1 MTALPLTDWMGPL
14 GVKKGKKK
22 KGERGWGKKLK
33 VRNATE
39 NSPAK

>member
-14 GVKKGKKK
+14 GGKKGKK
-22 KGERGWGKKLK
+22 KGERGWGEKPK

>member
-14 GVKKGKKK
+14 GGK
-22 KGERGWGKKLK
+22 KGERGWGKKPK